1 MKLWIVFTEKEEYVT
16 ALSSRE
22 EGIWEFPNKVKVVG
36 ILENGGGGQV
46 RREGNYINDFVVFK

>member
-36 ILENGGGGQV
+36 ILENGGGG
-46 RREGNYINDFVVFK
+46 R

>member
-1 MKLWIVFTEKEEYVT
+1 MT

-36 ILENGGGGQV
+36 ILENSGGGAV
-46 RREGNYINDFVVFK
+46 KERM